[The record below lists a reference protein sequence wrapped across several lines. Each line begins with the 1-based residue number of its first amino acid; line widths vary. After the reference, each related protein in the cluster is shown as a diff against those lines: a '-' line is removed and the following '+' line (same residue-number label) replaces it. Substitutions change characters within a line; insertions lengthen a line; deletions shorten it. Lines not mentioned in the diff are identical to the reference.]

1 MLQVAFNTT
10 QQSTLGIITD
20 NTELKSATARAKHI
34 SYLPRVDMTIPKVT
48 RDLLMFAPSFSLCP
62 TAPLEVARSLTKIEE
77 KKKELRTQP
86 YLRIITFFERSSLE
100 YK

>member
-1 MLQVAFNTT
+1 M
-10 QQSTLGIITD
+10 TD

-34 SYLPRVDMTIPKVT
+34 GYLPRVDMTIPKVT

-77 KKKELRTQP
+77 KKK
-86 YLRIITFFERSSLE
+86 RIKNSTIPENDCLL
-100 YK
+100 